1 MFLLV
6 VAFVLLAKLIYSFFF
21 SSSLYF
27 HARSSLSSHYTR
39 HPLSFLTTLTPRTS
53 RRLFSHSSPTV
64 LAPHADVSLFL
75 QSSYTLILSVVIL
88 SLSSSLSFSSLIF
101 RPRQDAKYG
110 AARTVVPHAQ
120 PGLSE
125 VSVSMLMIW
134 TYWRTCFRRLDTV
147 RQRTGP
153 PESRLFLAWT
163 ARSYAPMCVHGCL
176 CVSSTRPSV
185 RAIIWVEKSAESP
198 PLSLPPHRHN
208 LITADKF
215 DALTVPQ
222 PNPPAPPQVV
232 SLWTASVSRTLWQQ
246 HLSPCGPS
254 SYRYLATA
262 SLM

>member
-1 MFLLV
+1 MISFMFLLV

-75 QSSYTLILSVVIL
+75 QSSYTLTILSVVIL

-134 TYWRTCFRRLDTV
+134 TYWRTCFRRLDTA

-153 PESRLFLAWT
+153 PRKWIVLG
-163 ARSYAPMCVHGCL
+163 VG
-176 CVSSTRPSV
+176 SSFIRAHV
-185 RAIIWVEKSAESP
+185 RARMPLRVEHST
-198 PLSLPPHRHN
+198 LSKGYN
-208 LITADKF
+208 L
-215 DALTVPQ
+215 
-222 PNPPAPPQVV
+222 
-232 SLWTASVSRTLWQQ
+232 
-246 HLSPCGPS
+246 G
-254 SYRYLATA
+254 
-262 SLM
+262 